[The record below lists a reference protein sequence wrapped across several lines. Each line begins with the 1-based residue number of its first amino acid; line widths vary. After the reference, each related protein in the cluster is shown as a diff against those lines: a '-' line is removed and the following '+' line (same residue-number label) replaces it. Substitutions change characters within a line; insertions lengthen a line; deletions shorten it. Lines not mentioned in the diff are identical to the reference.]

1 MRNLFLIAGSVLFA
15 MTASAQDTL
24 PAENDPGK
32 FVQLKGD
39 QILNAY
45 QNKTMEGNYATYLDD
60 VINKRPPVTFTEYHD
75 DNNKSTYSHR
85 GHINFTIIGDYVV
98 KDEQLC
104 YTYHDPDTVQ
114 GTFCFYVYRAENCYY
129 HFSVNRPLPKAS
141 KDFDNWIS
149 MAYRKEDMDTC
160 LPAMS

>member
-1 MRNLFLIAGSVLFA
+1 MRYFVLMGMAGLMSVTAIA
-15 MTASAQDTL
+15 QETL
-24 PAENDPGK
+24 PSENDPGK

-39 QILNAY
+39 QILKAY

-60 VINKRPPVTFTEYHD
+60 VIHKRPPVTFTEYHD
-75 DNNKSTYSHR
+75 EKYKSTYSHR
-85 GHINFTIIGDYVV
+85 GHIDFTIIGDYVV
-98 KDEQLC
+98 NDDQLC
-104 YTYHDPDTVQ
+104 YTYHDPDTVK

-129 HFSVNRPLPKAS
+129 HYSVRRPLPEKA
-141 KDFDNWIS
+141 KDFDEWIS